1 MCKDWNVPTSSTRA
15 LRVWNSVVLEH
26 FSVDS
31 RKRIETVHAVWM
43 RIDRS
48 MFDLLSMRFRW
59 DRKRILLKTTGPRG
73 RLNFI
78 RLPRVVTTPSVTS
91 LLRGEND
98 SKQSDEFQAR
108 PRGRRGA
115 WDSVHGSSS
124 PSALCKLESA
134 NNNSCWQCHVQKLPK
149 TSVHPN
155 ARKYIFNEANK
166 YIIFIFAPRH
176 LISHSDPSS
185 FIRTCS

>member
-1 MCKDWNVPTSSTRA
+1 MCKDWNVPTSSARP
-15 LRVWNSVVLEH
+15 LRVWNSIVLEH
-26 FSVDS
+26 FSMDS
-31 RKRIETVHAVWM
+31 RKRIETVHVVWM

-48 MFDLLSMRFRW
+48 IFDLLSIRFRW
-59 DRKRILLKTTGPRG
+59 DRKRILLKTTGPK
-73 RLNFI
+73 
-78 RLPRVVTTPSVTS
+78 
-91 LLRGEND
+91 D
-98 SKQSDEFQAR
+98 
-108 PRGRRGA
+108 RRGA
-115 WDSVHGSSS
+115 WDSVHWSSS
-124 PSALCKLESA
+124 PSALCKLESV

>member
-1 MCKDWNVPTSSTRA
+1 MRKDWNVPTSSTRA
-15 LRVWNSVVLEH
+15 LRVWNSVVLH
-26 FSVDS
+26 RNSTCSVDANRS
-31 RKRIETVHAVWM
+31 KYVRSF
-43 RIDRS
+43 IDA
-48 MFDLLSMRFRW
+48 FSMRS
-59 DRKRILLKTTGPRG
+59 KTNILKTTGLRG

-78 RLPRVVTTPSVTS
+78 RLPRVVTTPSVMS

-115 WDSVHGSSS
+115 WDSVHWSSS
-124 PSALCKLESA
+124 PSALCKLESV